1 MPVGCF
7 LQQAMGFFDIT
18 TKNIIFSKNAIKTKK
33 GVFFMKNELDR
44 IPNIPEVQAEV
55 LEFWKQDKTFEKSLN
70 KPDGKE
76 IVFYDG
82 PPFPTGKPHHGTVL
96 VSFIK
101 DMVSRYH
108 TMQGYSVPRQWGW
121 DCHGLPIEVQ
131 VENALG
137 ITNKTDIENKIGV
150 ATFNDKCRELVSNNN
165 DSWKEYVE
173 QMARW
178 VDYDN
183 AYKTMNTDFMESVI
197 WAFKELY
204 NKGLIYKDY
213 RVTPYCHRC
222 ETALSISETRE
233 SDATRPRQDRWTIA
247 KFKTAEVVNGL
258 PVYMLAWTTTPWT
271 LPSNMALAVGENIDY
286 AYVKVENQIY
296 ISAKNALAS
305 YKNVFGEEPEILKVV
320 KGCELVGKTYT
331 PLFDFFADKTN
342 EGAFRVIPA
351 DFVAED
357 EGIAI
362 VHIAPAFG
370 EDDYWA
376 CKKQGVPLV
385 CPVDEKGK
393 FTSQVPMFEGKNV
406 FETNTDVV
414 RYLKEND
421 LYVADGSL
429 VHNYPH
435 CWRCGEPLIYKAM
448 EAWYVSIDKLKDRL
462 IEKNEQVNWIPN
474 SVKTGRFGNWLAN
487 ARDWNISR
495 NRYWSTP
502 IPVWECPCCGK
513 RKVAG
518 SIAEIEQLSGQ
529 KVTNLHKQYLDEIE
543 FTCDCGTKMKRVSEV
558 LDCWFESGSVP
569 FARLHYPFDN
579 KDWFDNHSPSDFVVE
594 YTGQIRCWFYYLH
607 VLSVALFD
615 KPAYKNCVVHGTV
628 LAKDGKKLSKKSKN
642 YTDPMDLMK
651 TLGTDAFRLYMYN
664 SNAMLV
670 NDMQF
675 DENGLKDS
683 LQQIILPFWN
693 CAYFY
698 QSYASIDNF
707 RGDVNTTP
715 NPDNNLDKWIL
726 SKLYATEKA
735 IKSSMD
741 AYQVDQY
748 VEPITSLIDGLSN
761 WYIRRSRRRFWA
773 SGFDKDKQDAYETLY
788 YVLINTA
795 KLLAPAAPIVAE
807 KVFKALTNKDSV
819 HLENWPDI
827 PNKFNDTEL
836 LKEIDLVQDVI
847 HLARGIRNKQNIK
860 NRQPLSLLQ
869 VAFVN
874 LADKKAVEKYTSIIA
889 EELNVKNVELI
900 DSVNEIATVNY
911 KVNFATVGK
920 TMGSKIPVITKAI
933 KTGNITYQDGK
944 YNVGGDE
951 PMTLDKQDIL
961 VTYVAKSDKPVASD
975 ESIVVALDLNIT
987 QELKNEGIAREIVR
1001 NIQDA
1006 RKTLELNITDRINLF
1021 LSSNCPAEFVEYICK
1036 ETLSDLLTSMPS
1048 IADTTFETE
1057 GVQVAIQKK

>member
-1 MPVGCF
+1 M
-7 LQQAMGFFDIT
+7 
-18 TKNIIFSKNAIKTKK
+18 KK
-33 GVFFMKNELDR
+33 ELER
-44 IPNIPEVQAEV
+44 IPNVAQVQEEV
-55 LEFWKQDKTFEKSLN
+55 LKFWKEDKTFEKSLV
-70 KPDGKE
+70 KKSGKE

-131 VENALG
+131 VEGAMG
-137 ITNKTDIENKIGV
+137 IKNKTEIENEIGV
-150 ATFNDKCRELVSNNN
+150 AKFNEKCYERVSQNN
-165 DSWKEYVE
+165 DAWREYVE

-204 NKGLIYKDY
+204 NKNLIYKDY

-247 KFKTAEVVNGL
+247 KFKTQEVVDGL

-271 LPSNMALAVGENIDY
+271 LPSNMALAVGENIEY
-286 AYVKVENQIY
+286 AYAKVGEQVY
-296 ISAKNALAS
+296 VAAKNALSA
-305 YKNVFGEEPEILKVV
+305 YKNVFGDEPVVLKTV
-320 KGCELVGKTYT
+320 KGAELVGKTYT
-331 PLFDFFADKTN
+331 PLFDFFAELKN
-342 EGAFRVIPA
+342 EGAFKVISA

-376 CKKQGVPLV
+376 CKKNRVPLV
-385 CPVDEKGK
+385 CPVNEKGK
-393 FTSQVPMFEGKNV
+393 FTAQVPMFEGKNV

-448 EAWYVSIDKLKDRL
+448 EAWYVSVDKLKDKL
-462 IEKNEQVNWIPN
+462 IEENEKVNWVPE
-474 SVKTGRFGNWLAN
+474 SVKTGRFGNWLNN

-502 IPVWECPCCGK
+502 IPVWECPDCGK
-513 RKVAG
+513 RHVVG
-518 SIAEIEQLSGQ
+518 SIAEIEQLSGK
-529 KVTNLHKQYLDEIE
+529 KVNNLHKQYLDEIE
-543 FTCDCGTKMKRVSEV
+543 FKCECGGTMKRVSEV

-579 KDWFDNHSPSDFVVE
+579 KEWFDAHSPSDFVVE

-651 TLGTDAFRLYMYN
+651 SFGTDAFRLYMYD

-675 DENGLKDS
+675 DEAGLKDS
-683 LQQIILPFWN
+683 LQQIVLPFWN

-698 QSYASIDNF
+698 QSYAGIDNF
-707 RGDVNTTP
+707 VGNLDTKP
-715 NPDNNLDKWIL
+715 NSDNKLDKWIL

-735 IKSSMD
+735 IKNSMD
-741 AYQVDQY
+741 NYRVDEY
-748 VEPITSLIDGLSN
+748 VRPIASLIDGLSN
-761 WYIRRSRRRFWA
+761 WYIRRSRRRFWS
-773 SGFDKDKQDAYETLY
+773 SGLDKDKQNAYETLY
-788 YVLINTA
+788 YVLTNTA
-795 KLLAPAAPIVAE
+795 KLLAPIAPIVSE
-807 KVFKALTNKDSV
+807 KVFKSLTNQNSV
-819 HLENWPDI
+819 HLENWPNI
-827 PNKFNDTEL
+827 PEEYNDKKL
-836 LKEIDLVQDVI
+836 LNEIDSVQDVI

-860 NRQPLSLLQ
+860 NRQPLNLLQ
-869 VAFVN
+869 VAFAN
-874 LADKKAVEKYTSIIA
+874 PADKEALEEYKSIIA
-889 EELNVKNVELI
+889 EELNVKTVEFI
-900 DSVNEIATVNY
+900 DNVNEIATVNY

-933 KTGNITYQDGK
+933 KTGNIKLVDNQYHVD
-944 YNVGGDE
+944 GDE
-951 PMTLDKQDIL
+951 QLVLNKEDIL
-961 VTYVAKSDKPVASD
+961 VTYIAKSDKPVASD
-975 ESIVVALDLNIT
+975 ERIVVALDLNIT

-1006 RKTLELNITDRINLF
+1006 RKTLELNITDRINLY
-1021 LSSNCPAEFVEYICK
+1021 LSDNCPQEFVDYICR
-1036 ETLSDLLTSMPS
+1036 ETLSDKLATAPSNADFSM
-1048 IADTTFETE
+1048 ETE
-1057 GVQVAIQKK
+1057 GVQVMIKKK

>member
-1 MPVGCF
+1 M
-7 LQQAMGFFDIT
+7 
-18 TKNIIFSKNAIKTKK
+18 KK
-33 GVFFMKNELDR
+33 ELDR
-44 IPNIPEVQAEV
+44 IPNIPQVQEEI
-55 LEFWKQDKTFEKSLN
+55 LKFWKDDKTFEKSLQ

-131 VENALG
+131 VEGALG
-137 ITNKTDIENKIGV
+137 ITNKTEIENKIGV
-150 ATFNDKCRELVSNNN
+150 ATFNDKCRDLVSQNN
-165 DSWKEYVE
+165 DSWREYVE

-204 NKGLIYKDY
+204 NKNLIYKDY

-247 KFKTAEVVNGL
+247 KFKTNESVDGL

-271 LPSNMALAVGENIDY
+271 LPSNMALAVGENIEY
-286 AYVKVENQIY
+286 AFVKVENQVY
-296 ISAKNALAS
+296 VAAKGALSS
-305 YKNVFGEEPEILKVV
+305 YKNVFGEEPTILKTALG
-320 KGCELVGKTYT
+320 KELVGKTYT
-331 PLFDFFADKTN
+331 PLFDFFAEKAN
-342 EGAFRVIPA
+342 EGAYRVIPA

-376 CKKQGVPLV
+376 CKKHGVPLV

-393 FTSQVPMFEGKNV
+393 FTNQVPMFEGKNV

-435 CWRCGEPLIYKAM
+435 CWRCNEPLIYKAM
-448 EAWYVSIDKLKDRL
+448 EAWYVSIDKLKDKL
-462 IEKNEQVNWIPN
+462 VEHNEKVNWIPE

-502 IPVWECPCCGK
+502 IPVWECPECGK
-513 RKVAG
+513 RKVVG
-518 SIAEIEQLSGQ
+518 SIAEIEQLSGK
-529 KVTNLHKQYLDEIE
+529 KVDNLHKQYLDEIE
-543 FTCDCGTKMKRVSEV
+543 FECECGHKMKRVSEV

-651 TLGTDAFRLYMYN
+651 SFGTDAFRLYMYD

-675 DENGLKDS
+675 DEAGLKDS
-683 LQQIILPFWN
+683 LQQVVLPFWN

-698 QSYASIDNF
+698 QSYAGIDNF
-707 RGDVNTTP
+707 VGDVNNKP
-715 NPDNNLDKWIL
+715 NPTNSLDKWML

-735 IKSSMD
+735 IKNSMD
-741 AYQVDQY
+741 NYRVDEY
-748 VEPITSLIDGLSN
+748 VKPIISLIDGLSN

-773 SGFDKDKQDAYETLY
+773 SGMDKDKKDAYETLY
-788 YVLINTA
+788 YVLTNTA
-795 KLLAPAAPIVAE
+795 KLLAPIAPIVSE
-807 KVFKALTNKDSV
+807 RVFKALTDKDSV
-819 HLENWPDI
+819 HLENWPNI
-827 PNKFNDTEL
+827 PEEYNNKKL
-836 LKEIDLVQDVI
+836 LDEIDNVQDVI

-869 VAFVN
+869 VAFAN
-874 LADKKAVEKYTSIIA
+874 PADKTALEIYKDIIA
-889 EELNVKNVELI
+889 EELNVKNIQFI
-900 DSVNEIATVNY
+900 DNVDEIATVNY

-933 KTGNITYQDGK
+933 KTGNIKLENGK
-944 YNVGGDE
+944 YHITGDE
-951 PMTLDKQDIL
+951 EMTLDKQDIL
-961 VTYVAKSDKPVASD
+961 VTYIAKSDKPVASD
-975 ESIVVALDLNIT
+975 EHIVVALDLNIT

-1006 RKTLELNITDRINLF
+1006 RKTLELNITDRINLY
-1021 LSSNCPAEFVEYICK
+1021 LSDTCPTEFVEYICR
-1036 ETLSDLLTSMPS
+1036 ETLADLLSQAPTN
-1048 IADTTFETE
+1048 ADASFETE
-1057 GVQVAIQKK
+1057 DVQVMIKKK

>member
-1 MPVGCF
+1 M
-7 LQQAMGFFDIT
+7 
-18 TKNIIFSKNAIKTKK
+18 KK
-33 GVFFMKNELDR
+33 ELER
-44 IPNIPEVQAEV
+44 IPDVSKMQEEV
-55 LEFWKQDKTFEKSLN
+55 LKFWKEDKTFEKSLQ
-70 KPDGKE
+70 KEGGKE

-108 TMQGYSVPRQWGW
+108 TMQGYSVPREWGW

-150 ATFNDKCRELVSNNN
+150 ATFNEKCRDLVSQNN
-165 DSWKEYVE
+165 DSWREYVE

-183 AYKTMNTDFMESVI
+183 AYKTMNVDFMESVI

-247 KFKTAEVVNGL
+247 KFKTNETLNDM

-271 LPSNMALAVGENIDY
+271 LPSNMALAVGENIEY
-286 AYVKVENQIY
+286 AFVQVENQVY
-296 ISAKNALAS
+296 VAAKGALSS
-305 YKNVFGEEPEILKVV
+305 YKNVFGEEPVILKTALG
-320 KGCELVGKTYT
+320 KDLVGKTYT
-331 PLFDFFADKTN
+331 PLFDFFADKKD
-342 EGAFRVIPA
+342 EGAYRVIPA

-376 CKKQGVPLV
+376 CKKHGVPLV

-435 CWRCGEPLIYKAM
+435 CWRCNEPLIYKAM
-448 EAWYVSIDKLKDRL
+448 EAWYVSIDKLKDKL
-462 IEKNEQVNWIPN
+462 IEHNEKVNWIPE

-502 IPVWECPCCGK
+502 IPVWECSECGK
-513 RKVAG
+513 RKVVG
-518 SIAEIEQLSGQ
+518 SIAEIEQLSGK
-529 KVTNLHKQYLDEIE
+529 KVDNLHKQYLDEIE
-543 FTCDCGTKMKRVSEV
+543 MTCECGHKMKRVPEV

-579 KDWFDNHSPSDFVVE
+579 KQWFDNHSPSDFVVE

-642 YTDPMDLMK
+642 YTDPMELMK
-651 TLGTDAFRLYMYN
+651 SFGTDAFRLYMYD

-675 DENGLKDS
+675 DEAGLKDS
-683 LQQIILPFWN
+683 LQQVVLPFWN

-698 QSYASIDNF
+698 QSYAGIDNF
-707 RGDVNTTP
+707 VGDVNHKP
-715 NPDNNLDKWIL
+715 NPANNLDKWML

-735 IKSSMD
+735 IKNSMD
-741 AYQVDQY
+741 NYRVDEY
-748 VEPITSLIDGLSN
+748 VKPIISLIDGLSN

-773 SGFDKDKQDAYETLY
+773 SGMDKDKKDAYETLY
-788 YVLINTA
+788 YVLTDTA
-795 KLLAPAAPIVAE
+795 KILAPIAPIVSE
-807 KVFKALTNKDSV
+807 RVFKALTNKDSV
-819 HLENWPDI
+819 HLENWPNI
-827 PNKFNDTEL
+827 PEEYNNKNL
-836 LKEIDLVQDVI
+836 LDEIDNVQDVI

-869 VAFVN
+869 VAFAN
-874 LADKKAVEKYTSIIA
+874 PQDKTALEGYKDIIA
-889 EELNVKNVELI
+889 EELNVKNIQFI
-900 DSVNEIATVNY
+900 DNVDEIATVNY
-911 KVNFATVGK
+911 KVNFSTVGK

-933 KTGNITYQDGK
+933 KTGNIKLENGK
-944 YNVGGDE
+944 YHITGDE
-951 PMTLDKQDIL
+951 EMTLDKQDIL
-961 VTYVAKSDKPVASD
+961 VTYIAKSDKPVASD
-975 ESIVVALDLNIT
+975 ERIVVALDLNIT

-1006 RKTLELNITDRINLF
+1006 RKTLELNITDRINLY
-1021 LSSNCPAEFVEYICK
+1021 LSDNCPQEFVDYICR
-1036 ETLSDLLTSMPS
+1036 ETLSDLLATAPAQ
-1048 IADTTFETE
+1048 ADTSFETE
-1057 GVQVAIQKK
+1057 GVQVMINKK

>member
-1 MPVGCF
+1 M
-7 LQQAMGFFDIT
+7 
-18 TKNIIFSKNAIKTKK
+18 KK
-33 GVFFMKNELDR
+33 ELDR
-44 IPNIPEVQAEV
+44 LPDIGKVQEEV
-55 LEFWKQDKTFEKSLN
+55 LKFWKEDKTFEKSVA
-70 KPDGKE
+70 KE
-76 IVFYDG
+76 GAKEVVFYDG

-101 DMVSRYH
+101 DMVARYH

-131 VENALG
+131 VENAMG

-150 ATFNDKCRELVSNNN
+150 AEFNNKCYERVSQNN
-165 DSWKEYVE
+165 DAWREYVE

-233 SDATRPRQDRWTIA
+233 SDSTRPRQDRWTIA
-247 KFKTAEVVNGL
+247 KFKTNEQLDGM

-271 LPSNMALAVGENIDY
+271 LPSNMALAVGENIEY
-286 AYVKVENQIY
+286 AYAQVGEQVY
-296 ISAKNALAS
+296 VAAKNALGA
-305 YKNVFGEEPEILKVV
+305 YKSVFGDEPKVLKTV
-320 KGCELVGKTYT
+320 KGADLVGKTYT
-331 PLFDFFADKTN
+331 PLFDFFANLKD
-342 EGAFRVIPA
+342 EGAFKVISA

-376 CKKQGVPLV
+376 CKKNNVPLV
-385 CPVDEKGK
+385 CPVNEKGK
-393 FTSQVPMFEGKNV
+393 FTEQVPMFEGKNV

-414 RYLKEND
+414 RYLKERD

-462 IEKNEQVNWIPN
+462 VEQNEKVNWVPEYI
-474 SVKTGRFGNWLAN
+474 KTGRFGNWLAN

-502 IPVWECPCCGK
+502 IPVWECECCGK

-518 SIAEIEQLSGQ
+518 SIAEIEQLSGK
-529 KVTNLHKQYLDEIE
+529 KVDNLHKQYLDEIQFKCE
-543 FTCDCGTKMKRVSEV
+543 CGHTMKRVSEV

-569 FARLHYPFDN
+569 FARLHYPFEN
-579 KDWFDNHSPSDFVVE
+579 KAWFEEHSPSDFVVE

-642 YTDPMDLMK
+642 YTDPMELMK
-651 TLGTDAFRLYMYN
+651 SFGTDAFRLYMYD

-675 DENGLKDS
+675 DEAGLKDS
-683 LQQIILPFWN
+683 LQQIVLPFWN

-698 QSYASIDNF
+698 QSYSQIDNF
-707 RGDVNTTP
+707 VGNINHTP
-715 NPDNNLDKWIL
+715 NPSNKLDKWIL
-726 SKLYATEKA
+726 SKLYATAKT
-735 IKSSMD
+735 IKDSMD
-741 AYQVDQY
+741 NYRVDEY
-748 VEPITSLIDGLSN
+748 IKPIISLIDGLSN

-773 SGFDKDKQDAYETLY
+773 SGLDKDKQDAYETLY

-795 KLLAPAAPIVAE
+795 KLLAPVAPIVSE
-807 KVFKALTNKDSV
+807 KVFKSLTNKDSV
-819 HLENWPDI
+819 HLELWPNV
-827 PNKFNDTEL
+827 PKEFNNQAL
-836 LKEIDLVQDVI
+836 LEQIDSVQDVI

-869 VAFVN
+869 VAFAN
-874 LADKKAVEKYTSIIA
+874 PADKTALEEYKTIIA
-889 EELNVKNVELI
+889 EELNVKNIEFI
-900 DSVNEIATVNY
+900 DNVNEIATVNY

-920 TMGSKIPVITKAI
+920 TMGNKIPVITKAI
-933 KTGNITYQDGK
+933 KTGNIKLDGGK
-944 YNVGGDE
+944 YYIDGDE
-951 PMTLDKQDIL
+951 QLVLNKEDIL

-975 ESIVVALDLNIT
+975 ERIVVALDLNIT
-987 QELKNEGIAREIVR
+987 PELKNEGVAREIVR

-1006 RKTLELNITDRINLF
+1006 RKTLELNITDRIQLC
-1021 LSSNCPAEFVEYICK
+1021 LSENCPAVFVDYICK
-1036 ETLSDLLTSMPS
+1036 ETLADLTSLTANQ
-1048 IADTTFETE
+1048 ADFSLETE
-1057 GVQVAIQKK
+1057 GVQVLIKKY